1 MHTLVDAFDR
11 LLAVLAGVAMV
22 AAFVAVTLGVVVRL
36 AGLDVAGLDA
46 YAGYAIA
53 AALFLALPQT
63 LRRQEHIR
71 VTLLLEKAPPRWR
84 ARLEW
89 WSLVAGLVLATYLA
103 VYAADLVV
111 TSRQMHDVSQGPDAT
126 PLWIPQ
132 LAMALGCIGFALALA
147 DALVSRLRGL
157 PYFHRTGTEA
167 GHAE

>member
-63 LRRQEHIR
+63 LRWNMQGIEADGSVR
-71 VTLLLEKAPPRWR
+71 
-84 ARLEW
+84 
-89 WSLVAGLVLATYLA
+89 LAT
-103 VYAADLVV
+103 
-111 TSRQMHDVSQGPDAT
+111 
-126 PLWIPQ
+126 
-132 LAMALGCIGFALALA
+132 
-147 DALVSRLRGL
+147 LRK
-157 PYFHRTGTEA
+157 
-167 GHAE
+167 